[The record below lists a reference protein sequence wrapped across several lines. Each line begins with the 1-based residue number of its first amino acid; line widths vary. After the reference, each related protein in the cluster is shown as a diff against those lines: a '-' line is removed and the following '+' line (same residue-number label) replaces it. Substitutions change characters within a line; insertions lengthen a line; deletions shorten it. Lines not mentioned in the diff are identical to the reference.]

1 MPLGSHRG
9 SAGSKGRWL
18 PCSPLSRGEGG
29 RCVIIPISDEDR
41 RRTFPIVNL
50 ALIAANILVYM
61 YVYYL
66 VDPAT
71 QAYILDNYVAI
82 PREIL
87 QGQDVPP
94 PGPHPLWVTIFTSMF
109 MHANFL
115 HIAGNMLFLFIFGDN
130 VEDAFGHLQYLLF
143 YLLSGVVATLVQA
156 GVAEAFEGASGMV
169 AGELG
174 ASGAIAGV
182 LGAYLVLFP
191 HARLRVLIGFGLLF
205 FTRLSASIVIVVWF
219 LLQFIPGLTSIYN
232 VGGVAYFAHVG
243 GFATGVLIAYLFL
256 LRRRLSTPVP
266 PPGPPWAGR
275 G

>member
-1 MPLGSHRG
+1 M
-9 SAGSKGRWL
+9 
-18 PCSPLSRGEGG
+18 
-29 RCVIIPISDEDR
+29 IIPISDEDR

-50 ALIAANILVYM
+50 LLIAVNILVYI
-61 YVYYL
+61 YVYVL
-66 VDPAT
+66 VSPAT
-71 QAYILDNYVAI
+71 QMDILTNYVAI
-82 PREIL
+82 PVEIL

-94 PGPHPLWVTIFTSMF
+94 PGPYPLWITLFTAMF

-156 GVAEAFEGASGMV
+156 GVAVVFEGASGMI

-191 HARLRVLIGFGLLF
+191 QARIRVLIGLGILF
-205 FTRLSASIVIVVWF
+205 FTRLSAGIVIGVWF
-219 LLQFIPGLTSIYN
+219 LLQFIPALTSIYN

-243 GFATGVLIAYLFL
+243 GFLTGVVIAAIFRPRPQQYLPP
-256 LRRRLSTPVP
+256 RLP
-266 PPGPPWAGR
+266 
-275 G
+275 

>member
-1 MPLGSHRG
+1 VLRASR
-9 SAGSKGRWL
+9 KEGR
-18 PCSPLSRGEGG
+18 

-50 ALIAANILVYM
+50 ALIAANILVYI
-61 YVYYL
+61 YVYFL
-66 VDPAT
+66 VSPAT
-71 QAYILDNYVAI
+71 QVDILNNYVAI
-82 PREIL
+82 PLEIL
-87 QGQDVPP
+87 QGQDVAP
-94 PGPHPLWVTIFTSMF
+94 PGPHPLWITLFTAMF
-109 MHANFL
+109 MHANFI

-130 VEDAFGHLQYLLF
+130 VEDAFGHVWYLLF

-182 LGAYLVLFP
+182 LGAYLVMFP
-191 HARLRVLIGFGLLF
+191 HARIRVLVGLGILF
-205 FTRLSASIVIVVWF
+205 FTRLSAGIVIGVWF
-219 LLQFIPGLTSIYN
+219 LLQFIPALTSIYN

-243 GFATGVLIAYLFL
+243 GFLTGVTIASIFRPRPTRY
-256 LRRRLSTPVP
+256 P
-266 PPGPPWAGR
+266 PPRPPWPDG